1 MPGVRVDHVAA
12 ALQSRAAGTKP
23 ASIGTTRP
31 MYIDPTTGSLVLQ
44 FLAAGVLSVLAM
56 VSRVRE
62 AFKSFFR
69 MLIPRKR
76 R

>member
-1 MPGVRVDHVAA
+1 
-12 ALQSRAAGTKP
+12 
-23 ASIGTTRP
+23 

-62 AFKSFFR
+62 TIKHFFKL
-69 MLIPRKR
+69 LIPRRWAGKP
-76 R
+76 